1 MCVCVWRAR
10 VFARLHWRLIKHTEQ
25 SRDEDEDCAATEDSD
40 LLLLLFTLY
49 GAVVVQSLVLADG
62 NNSERSSMKG

>member
-1 MCVCVWRAR
+1 MCVWRAR
-10 VFARLHWRLIKHTEQ
+10 VCARLHWRLIKHTEQ

-62 NNSERSSMKG
+62 NSSERKRSSMKG